1 MFITTFGY
9 TYCMFYVL
17 ISTKVLSKVRKYFM
31 SNSSERDY
39 RNSSIGTDIA
49 CSPVQYIRV
58 ARLARWTTRS

>member
-1 MFITTFGY
+1 
-9 TYCMFYVL
+9 MFYVL